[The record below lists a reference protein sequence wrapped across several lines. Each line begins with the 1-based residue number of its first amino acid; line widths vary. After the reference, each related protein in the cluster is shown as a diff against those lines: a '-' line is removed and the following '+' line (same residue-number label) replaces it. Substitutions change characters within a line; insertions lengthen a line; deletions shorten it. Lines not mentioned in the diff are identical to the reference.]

1 MSSLLPRTIGGAIYH
16 GLTLTKG
23 AGEQSFGRRAA
34 RPSPRATALLAW
46 CLCGASL
53 TLTALGLFLLAVSK
67 SPVGVPVYA
76 GAPVYDYWL
85 ENTVIAISFS
95 TVGAIIT
102 PRLPPR
108 NPIGWIF
115 CSIGVIGGVRLFVS
129 EYAIVTL
136 LAEPSSLPAMLPG
149 GEVLAWISSWL
160 WISHIGLFVLLAL
173 LFPDGR
179 LPSSRWRPFGWLV
192 GVVIVTG
199 TVSVALWPET
209 AAGFDPVNHPLG
221 IEIATDTVNP
231 VETIVYALGLVAA
244 TSMLVRL
251 RRSTGVERQQL
262 KWFAYAV
269 AVLATSAIL
278 AYVVSESVGV
288 VWLGWVSS
296 MLVIAS
302 VVGLPVAVGIAIL
315 RYRLYNIDLLLNRT
329 LVYGALTAVLAAVYF
344 GSIVLFQVLFR
355 AFTGQESQLAVV
367 ASTLAIAALFTPLRR
382 RIQSFIDRRFY
393 RRKYDARKT
402 LEAFSAQLRTETDL
416 DALSGDLIRVIKE
429 TMQPISVSL
438 WLEAPERSRENR
450 EKTTTAIEAPE
461 FEVAPDDPILT
472 YLANVSGVVELEKL
486 DLDSPALGAMK
497 AAGIELVVPL
507 VSQGE
512 LIGLLN
518 LGSRLSQ
525 QEYSAD
531 DRKLLSDLST
541 QTAPAVR
548 VARLVRQQQEAE
560 TRYRTLVEQTPAITY
575 VQEPVESSNPK
586 AVTYIS
592 PQYETIL
599 GYHPGSQMMDEEHW
613 LKTVH
618 PEDLERVLA
627 EEARTDRTGEPF
639 RMEYR
644 IIAGDGRVVWV
655 RDEATLVRDE
665 EGQPLYW
672 LGVQYDVTEQKR
684 EAQERERI
692 EQELRIA
699 RLIQQTLLPKTLPEL
714 TMYDIG
720 AYYQPARE
728 VGGDFYDLF
737 ELEDGR
743 LGLVVG
749 DVTDKGIPAALVMA
763 TTRTIL
769 RVLAQRL
776 FPPSEVLRR
785 SNEALVADIPPN
797 MFITC
802 LYAILDTESGRL
814 VYANAG
820 HDPPYLRQ
828 GGGNVEQLMAR
839 GMPLGL
845 MPGMEYEEKE
855 ITLKKGECVLF
866 YSDGLVEAHD
876 PHREMFG
883 FPRLQDLV
891 GTRRLGRASLIDFL
905 LSELTRFTGEDWEQ
919 EDDITLVTLARSEER

>member
-1 MSSLLPRTIGGAIYH
+1 MT
-16 GLTLTKG
+16 TG
-23 AGEQSFGRRAA
+23 AGEQSFERGAGRL
-34 RPSPRATALLAW
+34 SLRATTLLAR
-46 CLCGASL
+46 CLCAFSL
-53 TLTALGLFLLAVSK
+53 TLTVLGLFLLVVSR
-67 SPVGVPVYA
+67 SPVGIPVYA

-85 ENTVIAISFS
+85 VNTVVAISFS
-95 TVGAIIT
+95 TVGAMIT
-102 PRLPPR
+102 PRLPPQ
-108 NPIGWIF
+108 NAIGWIF
-115 CSIGVIGGVRLFVS
+115 CFIGLIAGMRLFVA

-136 LAEPSSLPAMLPG
+136 LAEPRSVPALLPG
-149 GEVLAWISSWL
+149 GETLAWVSSWL
-160 WISHIGLFVLLAL
+160 WVLHIGLFVFLAL

-179 LPSSRWRPFGWLV
+179 PPSSRWRAFGWLV
-192 GVVIVTG
+192 GVVVVIG

-209 AAGFDPVNHPLG
+209 AAGFDLVNHPLG
-221 IEIATDTVNP
+221 IEGATDTMNP
-231 VETIVYALGLVAA
+231 VETILYALGLILAA
-244 TSMLVRL
+244 SLLVRL
-251 RRSTGVERQQL
+251 RRSRGVKRQQV

-278 AYVVSESVGV
+278 AYVVSELVGV
-288 VWLGWVSS
+288 AWLEWVSS
-296 MLVIAS
+296 MLVIVG

-315 RYRLYNIDLLLNRT
+315 RYRLYDIDTLLHRT
-329 LVYGALTAVLAAVYF
+329 LVYGALTTVLAAVYF

-367 ASTLAIAALFTPLRR
+367 GSTLAIAALFTPLRR

-402 LEAFSAQLRTETDL
+402 LESFSAKLRTETDL
-416 DALSGDLIRVIKE
+416 DALSGDLIKVIEE
-429 TMQPISVSL
+429 TMQPARVSL
-438 WLEAPERSRENR
+438 WLKSPKRTKEGT
-450 EKTTTAIEAPE
+450 EKDTPATGASE
-461 FEVAPDDPILT
+461 FDIAPDDPILA
-472 YLANVSGVVELEKL
+472 YLATVSGVVEVEQL
-486 DLDSPALGAMK
+486 DLDSPALRAMED
-497 AAGIELVVPL
+497 ADIELVVPL

-518 LGSRLSQ
+518 LGPRLSQ

-531 DRKLLSDLST
+531 DRKLLGDLST

-575 VQEPVESSNPK
+575 VQEPLESNNPK
-586 AVTYIS
+586 AVTYVS

-599 GYHPGSQMMDEEHW
+599 GYPPESKIIDEEHW
-613 LKTVH
+613 NRIVH
-618 PEDLERVLA
+618 PEDRERVLA
-627 EEARTDRTGEPF
+627 EEARTDQTGEPF
-639 RMEYR
+639 NVEYR
-644 IIAGDGRVVWV
+644 VIAGDGRVVWV

-699 RLIQQTLLPKTLPEL
+699 RLIQQTLLPKTLPKL
-714 TMYDIG
+714 SGYDIA

-749 DVTDKGIPAALVMA
+749 DVTDKGVPAALVMA
-763 TTRTIL
+763 TTRTML
-769 RVLAQRL
+769 RVSAQRL
-776 FPPSEVLRR
+776 FPPGEVLKRA
-785 SNEALVADIPPN
+785 NEELVADIPPN

-802 LYAILDTESGRL
+802 LYAILDPESGRL
-814 VYANAG
+814 IYANAG
-820 HDPPYLRQ
+820 HDPPYLRHH
-828 GGGNVEQLMAR
+828 GSGVEELRAR

-855 ITLKKGECVLF
+855 ITLNRGESVLF

-876 PHREMFG
+876 PHHEMFG
-883 FPRLQDLV
+883 FPRLQRLV
-891 GTRRLGRASLIDFL
+891 GTHRSGESSLIDFL
-905 LSELTRFTGEDWEQ
+905 LSELINFTGGDWEQ
-919 EDDITLVTLARSEER
+919 EDDITLVTLERSDER